1 MSANKKEYDVVN
13 IKTFPYL
20 CFVRFDLVNKEF
32 DRQFNI
38 HFDDH
43 IQELADRPGYSTAW
57 RTREL
62 RDGDNEGVMEQEY
75 QQIYAI
81 NDPGLFKSFP
91 QNPPSPVTEKEP
103 WRRDLGNWGRVFY
116 RVLSLIEKDARA
128 GRYWA
133 RCESNFRGAA
143 AEQTRFQ
150 SESAQYL
157 KQVLEALPG
166 IHRAWQLQH
175 APHRA
180 QIGPDPAGNCMFLY
194 EVDGPEN
201 LFDTSLGEDRVPLNA
216 GQEFAGRHFARLLLK
231 AEPRR

>member
-1 MSANKKEYDVVN
+1 MVDIQA
-13 IKTFPYL
+13 FPYL
-20 CFVRFDLVNKEF
+20 CFVRFDLVEKEF

-38 HFDDH
+38 HFDAH

-62 RDGDNEGVMEQEY
+62 RGGPYSDNEGVLEQEY

-81 NDPGLFKSFP
+81 TDPGLFKSFP
-91 QNPPSPVTEKEP
+91 QDPPPPVMENEP
-103 WRRDLGNWGRVFY
+103 WRRDIRNWGRVFY

-128 GRYWA
+128 GRCWA
-133 RCESNFRGAA
+133 RCESNFRGTA
-143 AEQTRFQ
+143 AEATRFQ
-150 SESAQYL
+150 SESARHL
-157 KQVLEALPG
+157 KQVLELPG

-175 APHRA
+175 ASHAA
-180 QIGPDPAGNCMFLY
+180 QIGPDPVGNYMNLY
-194 EVDGPEN
+194 EADAPEN
-201 LFDTSLGEDRVPLNA
+201 LFDPSLGEDRLPLKA

>member
-1 MSANKKEYDVVN
+1 MVD
-13 IKTFPYL
+13 IKVFPYL

-43 IQELADRPGYSTAW
+43 IQELANRPGHSTAW

-62 RDGDNEGVMEQEY
+62 RDSGNDGVMEQEY

-91 QNPPSPVTEKEP
+91 QNPPPPVMEKEP
-103 WRRDLGNWGRVFY
+103 WRRDIGNWGRVFY

-128 GRYWA
+128 GRCWA
-133 RCESNFRGAA
+133 RCESNFRGTAA

-150 SESAQYL
+150 SESAQHV
-157 KQVLEALPG
+157 KRVLELPG
-166 IHRAWQLQH
+166 IHRVWQLQH
-175 APHRA
+175 APHPA
-180 QIGPDPAGNCMFLY
+180 QIGSDPTGKYMNLY
-194 EVDGPEN
+194 EVDAPEN
-201 LFDTSLGEDRVPLNA
+201 LFDPSLGEDRLPLRA

-231 AEPRR
+231 AEPQRT

>member
-1 MSANKKEYDVVN
+1 MVD
-13 IKTFPYL
+13 IKAYPYL

-62 RDGDNEGVMEQEY
+62 RGGDNEGVMEQEY

-81 NDPGLFKSFP
+81 NDPALFKSFP
-91 QNPPSPVTEKEP
+91 QNPPPPVMESEP

-116 RVLSLIEKDARA
+116 RVLSLVEKDPRA
-128 GRYWA
+128 GRCWA
-133 RCESNFRGAA
+133 RCDVNFRGTP
-143 AEQTRFQ
+143 AEENRFQ
-150 SESAQYL
+150 SASARHLQ
-157 KQVLEALPG
+157 QVLDKLPG

-175 APHRA
+175 APHPA
-180 QIGPDPAGNCMFLY
+180 QIGPNPAGNYMLLY
-194 EVDGPEN
+194 EADAPEN
-201 LFDTSLGEDRVPLNA
+201 LFDPSLGEERLPLNA

>member
-1 MSANKKEYDVVN
+1 MVD
-13 IKTFPYL
+13 IKAFPYM
-20 CFVRFDLVNKEF
+20 CFVRFDLVGKEF

-57 RTREL
+57 RTQEL
-62 RDGDNEGVMEQEY
+62 RGGPYHDSEGVMEQEY

-91 QNPPSPVTEKEP
+91 QDPPPPVMEKEP
-103 WRRDLGNWGRVFY
+103 WRRDIGNWGRVFY

-128 GRYWA
+128 GRCWA
-133 RCESNFRGAA
+133 RCEMSFRGQMGKSAA
-143 AEQTRFQ
+143 DESRFQ
-150 SESAQYL
+150 SDNARHM
-157 KQVLEALPG
+157 KRVLELPG

-175 APHRA
+175 APHPA
-180 QIGPDPAGNCMFLY
+180 QIGPDPVGNFMNLY
-194 EVDGPEN
+194 EADAPEN
-201 LFDTSLGEDRVPLNA
+201 LFDPSLGEDRLPLAA